1 MSINIFKSNE
11 INDDFSRDM
20 LEEIMNKKF
29 NKNENILI
37 RKRLF
42 MDSESNNS
50 LKDIDSEVIDDEI
63 KEFDNDKEK
72 LIQRNLFYCS
82 SKKDLPYG

>member
-50 LKDIDSEVIDDEI
+50 LKDIDSEVIDDAHMH
-63 KEFDNDKEK
+63 
-72 LIQRNLFYCS
+72 RS
-82 SKKDLPYG
+82 W